1 MVACVDVEAPQAVA
15 GTDEVNIIT
24 TQADTRDA
32 ALWSSTGG
40 KIVDRKFRRI
50 FSSAV
55 LIAADTLAIII
66 GFLLPHVLYIGPHWS
81 GHGVVMAG
89 TVLPLFIGVSL
100 SHHAYSFDVLT
111 NGAAG
116 MARTIRSF
124 LFAVLIIAL
133 IAYSIK
139 AGADFSRAV
148 FLSGTGISLGLI
160 ILFRLLASHMVG
172 RILGG
177 SLHSIIV
184 VVDGVDFVP
193 QKGDDWFTPPSIGF
207 DPAQYGPYELD
218 SFASRVRSAD
228 RLLIACSQE
237 RYQVWASVLRGLAVQ
252 GEILAEANGS
262 LGIIALGRY
271 GKGQTMQVSSR
282 QLSLPDR
289 ILKRFLDVVVAGI
302 AVIILSPLLIATAI
316 AIRMESRGSP
326 FFVQSRIGR
335 DNRLFPMYKFRSMFT
350 DKCDANAAQ
359 LTQRNDARV
368 TRVGNFIRRTS
379 IDELPQ
385 LLNVLKGDMSIVGP
399 RPHAV
404 SAKAADILYWD
415 VDPRYR
421 HRHSMKPGITGLAQ
435 VRGHRGNTERTED
448 LINRLQAD
456 LEYQAN
462 WSIWRD
468 ISIIFQTIGVLR
480 HDNAF

>member
-1 MVACVDVEAPQAVA
+1 M
-15 GTDEVNIIT
+15 G
-24 TQADTRDA
+24 DA
-32 ALWSSTGG
+32 APWSSTDG
-40 KIVDRKFRRI
+40 KVVDRKFRRI
-50 FSSAV
+50 LSSVV
-55 LIAADTLAIII
+55 LIAADILAVFV
-66 GFLLPHVLYIGPHWS
+66 GFLLPHAVYIGPHWS
-81 GHGVVMAG
+81 GHGIVMAS
-89 TVLPLFIGVSL
+89 TLLPLFIGVSL

-111 NGAAG
+111 NGNAG
-116 MARTIRSF
+116 IARTLRSF
-124 LFAVLIIAL
+124 LFAVLIVAL
-133 IAYSIK
+133 MAYAIK

-148 FLSGTGISLGLI
+148 FLSGTAISLAFI
-160 ILFRLLASHMVG
+160 VVFRLIATNMVG

-184 VVDGVDFVP
+184 VVDDVDFVP
-193 QKGDDWFTPPSIGF
+193 QKDDVWFTPQSIGF
-207 DPAQYGPYELD
+207 DPARYGPYDLD
-218 SFASRVRSAD
+218 TFASRVRSAD

-237 RYQVWASVLRGLAVQ
+237 RYQQWASVLRGLAVQ
-252 GEILAEANGS
+252 GEILAEADGG

-289 ILKRFLDVVVAGI
+289 ILKRFLDVIVAGA

-316 AIRMESRGSP
+316 AIRIESRGP
-326 FFVQSRIGR
+326 ALFIQSRIGR

-350 DKCDANAAQ
+350 EQCDADAAQ

-368 TRVGNFIRRTS
+368 TRVGNFIRRMS

-385 LLNVLKGDMSIVGP
+385 LFNVLKGDMSIVGP
-399 RPHAV
+399 RPHAL
-404 SAKAADILYWD
+404 SAKAADKLYWD

-435 VRGHRGNTERTED
+435 VRGHRGNTEKTED
-448 LINRLQAD
+448 LTNRLQAD
-456 LEYQAN
+456 LEYLAN

>member
-1 MVACVDVEAPQAVA
+1 M
-15 GTDEVNIIT
+15 NIVT
-24 TQADTRDA
+24 TQAEAGEA
-32 ALWSSTGG
+32 ALWSSTDG
-40 KIVDRKFRRI
+40 KVVDRKFRRI
-50 FSSAV
+50 FSSVV
-55 LIAADTLAIII
+55 LIAADILAVTI
-66 GFLLPHVLYIGPHWS
+66 GFLLPHAIYIGPQWS

-89 TVLPLFIGVSL
+89 TLLPLFIGVSL

-111 NGAAG
+111 NGSAG
-116 MARTIRSF
+116 IARTVRSF
-124 LFAVLIIAL
+124 LFAVLILAL
-133 IAYSIK
+133 MAYAIK

-148 FLSGTGISLGLI
+148 FLSGTALSLTLI
-160 ILFRLLASHMVG
+160 ILFRLVATHMVAG
-172 RILGG
+172 ILGG

-184 VVDGVDFVP
+184 VVDDVDFVP
-193 QKGDDWFTPPSIGF
+193 QKGDVWFTPQSVGF
-207 DPAQYGPYELD
+207 DPARYGPYELD
-218 SFASRVRSAD
+218 IFASRVRSAD
-228 RLLIACSQE
+228 RLLIACSRE
-237 RYQVWASVLRGLAVQ
+237 RYQQWASVLRGLAVQ
-252 GEILAEANGS
+252 GEILAEADGG

-271 GKGQTMQVSSR
+271 DNGQTMQVSSR

-289 ILKRFLDVVVAGI
+289 ILKRALDLVVAGGAI
-302 AVIILSPLLIATAI
+302 LFLSPLLIATAI
-316 AIRMESRGSP
+316 AIRIESRGP
-326 FFVQSRIGR
+326 AFFVQSRIGR
-335 DNRLFPMYKFRSMFT
+335 DNRLFSMYKFRSMFT
-350 DKCDANAAQ
+350 EKCDADAAQ

-385 LLNVLKGDMSIVGP
+385 LFNVLKGDMSIVGP
-399 RPHAV
+399 RPHAL
-404 SAKAADILYWD
+404 SAKAADKLYWD

-448 LINRLQAD
+448 LTNRLQAD
-456 LEYQAN
+456 LEYLAN